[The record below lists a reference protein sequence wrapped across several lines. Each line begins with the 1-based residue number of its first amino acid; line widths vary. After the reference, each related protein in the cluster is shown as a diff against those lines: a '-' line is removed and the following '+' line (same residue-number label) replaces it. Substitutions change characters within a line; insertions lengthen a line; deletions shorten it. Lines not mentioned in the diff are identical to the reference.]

1 MIEGS
6 KNTNLQKSTEEIGKN
21 GDSYLLVSVPGS
33 LGKNLSDKGSVTIKA
48 KDVADAIDVANAINN
63 NPIVITS
70 RCTDFQALVIGTA
83 AVVATLNQLTD
94 PDDKKVF
101 AGVLYSVI
109 DTYANDE
116 EDL

>member
-48 KDVADAIDVANAINN
+48 KDVADAINN
-63 NPIVITS
+63 NPTVITS

-94 PDDKKVF
+94 PDIKKF
-101 AGVLYSVI
+101 CAGVLYSVI

>member
-48 KDVADAIDVANAINN
+48 KDVANAINN

-94 PDDKKVF
+94 PDDKKF
-101 AGVLYSVI
+101 CARVLYSVI

>member
-1 MIEGS
+1 MIESS
-6 KNTNLQKSTEEIGKN
+6 KNTNLQESTKEIEKN
-21 GDSYLLVSVPGS
+21 GDSYLLVSVPES

-48 KDVADAIDVANAINN
+48 KDIADAINN
-63 NPIVITS
+63 NPTVITS

-94 PDDKKVF
+94 PDDKKF
-101 AGVLYSVI
+101 CAGVLYSVI
-109 DTYANDE
+109 DTYVNDE

>member
-33 LGKNLSDKGSVTIKA
+33 LGKNLSDKGSVTIK
-48 KDVADAIDVANAINN
+48 AIDVANAINN

>member
-1 MIEGS
+1 MIKKTDLPSSLLEII
-6 KNTNLQKSTEEIGKN
+6 EEIKKS
-21 GDSYLLVSVPGS
+21 GDSYLLISMPKDAGS
-33 LGKNLSDKGSVTIKA
+33 ALKNTVIKA
-48 KDVADAIDVANAINN
+48 SDIIDIVNAINN
-63 NPIVITS
+63 NRIVITS